1 MKAQTLALIEV
12 GTYLVIGSLAA
23 LLQGSVVVAQYSP
36 PTQGAGSGS
45 PTGQTVNTGSRMI
58 DTTVNA
64 CGTCTTDAGTK
75 GDYSDQTDPK
85 RCVQCDGRV
94 E

>member
-45 PTGQTVNTGSRMI
+45 PTGQTVNTGSRML
-58 DTTVNA
+58 DTSCDA
-64 CGTCTTDAGTK
+64 DCGECYVSGAKGKRVTDADG
-75 GDYSDQTDPK
+75 
-85 RCVQCDGRV
+85 VQSCKV
-94 E
+94 C